1 MSNDILRFAPSPTGG
16 FHVGNART
24 ALFNYLYARHYGA
37 TLKLRIEDTDATR
50 STADSLRTITEGL
63 DWLGIDFD
71 GEPVFQSQNEASHR
85 AAADQLLATGAAY
98 RFYAT
103 PEELEAIRKQA
114 QKEKRA
120 TRYPRQS
127 PEEQEEKK
135 AAGVPGA
142 VFFAVPDGE
151 TVWDDAIRGESRW
164 DNGVIGDFVIARSD
178 GSPVYNLAVVVDDH
192 EMGVTF
198 VLRGAD
204 HISNT
209 PKQLMLFEALGWD
222 VPRYG
227 HSTLL
232 KATDGSK
239 LSKRKG
245 STTVL
250 EYQEAGYLPSAFVNF
265 LALLGWAPGDGRE
278 VFTLEELVD
287 TFTIEGMLKKDAIFD
302 ETKLTWLNGEHFRA
316 KPVDELL
323 AIATGAW
330 VRAGLLDESEAASR
344 EGELRKIVALLQPR
358 VEKVD
363 DFAKADY
370 FFKDPDGYDEG
381 VRKKHWK
388 TDTTERITMLLD
400 RLREMDT
407 FSESDVEGAVRSLA
421 GELGLSASKLI
432 HPTRLSLC
440 GVGHGPGLFELME
453 VLGQETC
460 VRRLERGL
468 EVLSPKQEVS

>member
-1 MSNDILRFAPSPTGG
+1 MSTEVLRFAPSPTGG

-24 ALFNYLYARHYGA
+24 ALFNYLYVRHYGG

-50 STADSLRTITEGL
+50 STDDSLKTIADGL
-63 DWLGIDFD
+63 DWMGLAFD
-71 GEPVFQSQNEASHR
+71 GDPVFQSQNEASHR
-85 AAADQLLATGAAY
+85 EAAQRLLESGAAY
-98 RFYAT
+98 KFYAT
-103 PEELEAIRKQA
+103 AEELEEIRKQA

-120 TRYPRQS
+120 PRYPRQT
-127 PEEQEEKK
+127 PEEQDEKE

-142 VFFAVPDGE
+142 TFFAVPDGE
-151 TVWDDAIRGESRW
+151 TVWDDAIRGGSRW

-178 GSPVYNLAVVVDDH
+178 GSPVYHLAVVVDDH

-198 VLRGAD
+198 ALRGAD

-209 PKQLMLFEALGWD
+209 PKQIMLFEALGWD

-245 STTVL
+245 STTVV
-250 EYQEAGYLPSAFVNF
+250 EYQQDGFTPSAFVNF

-278 VFTLEELVD
+278 VYTLDELVD
-287 TFTIEGMLKKDAIFD
+287 AFTIEGTLKKDAIFD
-302 ETKLTWLNGEHFRA
+302 ETKLTWLNGEHFRM
-316 KPVDELL
+316 KSVDELL
-323 AIATGAW
+323 GLAKGAW
-330 VRAGLLDESEAASR
+330 VKAGLLADGDTSR
-344 EGELRKIVALLQPR
+344 EVELRKIVALMQPR

-363 DFAKADY
+363 DFAKAFY
-370 FFKDPDGYDEG
+370 FFKDPDSYDEA
-381 VRKKHWK
+381 VYKKHWK
-388 TDTTERITMLLD
+388 TDTTERITMLVE
-400 RLREMDT
+400 RLRGLEV
-407 FSESDVEGAVRSLA
+407 FGESGIEGAVRSLA

-440 GVGHGPGLFELME
+440 GVGFGPGLFELME
-453 VLGQETC
+453 VLGQATC
-460 VRRLERGL
+460 IRRLERAL
-468 EVLSPKQEVS
+468 DVLSPKQEVS

>member
-1 MSNDILRFAPSPTGG
+1 MSTEVLRFAPSPTGG

-24 ALFNYLYARHYGA
+24 ALFNYLYARRYGA
-37 TLKLRIEDTDATR
+37 TLKLRIEDTDASR
-50 STADSLRTITEGL
+50 STEDSLKTITDGL
-63 DWLGIDFD
+63 DWLGISFD

-85 AAADQLLATGAAY
+85 AAAERLLESGAAY
-98 RFYAT
+98 KFYAT

-120 TRYPRQS
+120 TRYPRQT
-127 PEEQEEKK
+127 PEEQAEKE

-142 VFFAVPDGE
+142 VFFAIPDGE
-151 TVWDDAIRGESRW
+151 TVWDDAIRGVNRW
-164 DNGVIGDFVIARSD
+164 DNSVIGDFVIARSD
-178 GSPVYNLAVVVDDH
+178 GSPVYQLAVVVDDH

-198 VLRGAD
+198 AMRGPD
-204 HISNT
+204 HLSNT
-209 PKQLMLFEALGWD
+209 PKQIMLFEALGWD

-227 HSTLL
+227 HSTMI

-245 STTVL
+245 STTVV
-250 EYQEAGYLPSAFVNF
+250 EYQADGYLPSAFVNF

-278 VFTLEELVD
+278 VYTLDELVEA
-287 TFTIEGMLKKDAIFD
+287 FSIEGMLKKDAIFD
-302 ETKLTWLNGEHFRA
+302 EKKLTWLNGEHFRA
-316 KPVDELL
+316 KSIDELFE
-323 AIATGAW
+323 IATGAW
-330 VRAGLLDESEAASR
+330 IEAGLLDASEVAPR
-344 EGELRKIVALLQPR
+344 EDELRKIVALMQPR

-363 DFAKADY
+363 DFANAFY
-370 FFKDPDGYDEG
+370 FFKEPESYDE
-381 VRKKHWK
+381 VVHKKHWK
-388 TDTTERITMLLD
+388 TDTTERITMLLE
-400 RLREMDT
+400 RLRALDS
-407 FSESDVEGAVRSLA
+407 FSESDIEGAVRSLA

-440 GVGHGPGLFELME
+440 GVGFGPGLFELME

-460 VRRLERGL
+460 IRRLERGL